1 MLLTAQVHDELNL
14 WWHLIHSLDNRFAH
28 LREIIH
34 TLPHGQEQRR
44 NPWRVWEVRAEV
56 QAGNGFCGYPHWGSN
71 GTMSTEKVKLKRGH
85 HHQQPG
91 ANGIH
96 CAPPNFLPL
105 DVATATHCD
114 QGGKYHRRSMGTTR
128 QHDLI
133 HRSRPALEGG
143 GLY

>member
-1 MLLTAQVHDELNL
+1 MDRSNGGIPGGCGRCVQK
-14 WWHLIHSLDNRFAH
+14 SK
-28 LREIIH
+28 REMVSVD
-34 TLPHGQEQRR
+34 T
-44 NPWRVWEVRAEV
+44 
-56 QAGNGFCGYPHWGSN
+56 PHWGSN
-71 GTMSTEKVKLKRGH
+71 GTMSTEKVKLKRGP

-128 QHDLI
+128 QHDII